1 MLPPKPKPKPYPLTR
16 LPMTRYLSVVAVL
29 LAAPLAAQPIVTPVT
44 PGARTSGSPAAD
56 TLRPFG
62 TLREQAFR
70 QQRWLELRM
79 ERTLPALMRRAGVD
93 MWVVPMREYAEDPVF
108 TAITSPTTFAARR
121 RTIYVFFD
129 RGEKTGIERVA
140 LGGTSQGSVFTAV
153 RSTKA
158 VAAPAAGSR
167 SNDRTAEL
175 WGDEQRGVLKSVIEA
190 RAPKKIALNTSRTFA
205 FADGL
210 TSGERDG
217 MLQALGPQWAAR
229 VVPAEALAVD
239 LIASRQPEEEAAFTE
254 MNKVTWAII
263 EEAFSSRVITPG
275 VTRTEDVVWWMR
287 QRVNDLGLG
296 TWFQPSIE
304 AQRSPDNRES
314 VGFNPVIMA
323 GDVLHCDFGITAMGL
338 NTDTQHMAYVLKP
351 GETDVPA
358 GLKAALLASNR
369 LQDITV
375 QELKPGRTGNQI
387 LRAALDRMRAAG
399 IDGTVYSHPIGLHG
413 HGAGALIGLW
423 DYQDGVPGRGDHTV
437 IPGMWYSIEL
447 QATSKVPE
455 WGGQPVRSAQEEDV
469 MIGQDGMVRWAN
481 KRQTTYHVIR

>member
-1 MLPPKPKPKPYPLTR
+1 M
-16 LPMTRYLSVVAVL
+16 
-29 LAAPLAAQPIVTPVT
+29 
-44 PGARTSGSPAAD
+44 
-56 TLRPFG
+56 
-62 TLREQAFR
+62 
-70 QQRWLELRM
+70 
-79 ERTLPALMRRAGVD
+79 
-93 MWVVPMREYAEDPVF
+93 PMREYAEDPLF

-129 RGEKTGIERVA
+129 RGAKEGIERIA
-140 LGGTSQGSVFTAV
+140 LGGTSQGGVFKAV

-175 WGDEQRGVLKSVIEA
+175 WGDDQWAVLKTVIAE

-217 MLQALGPQWAAR
+217 MLQALGNEWASR

-254 MNKVTWAII
+254 LNKVAWAII
-263 EEAFSSRVITPG
+263 EEAFSNKVITPG

-287 QRVNDLGLG
+287 QRLSDLGLT
-296 TWFQPSIE
+296 TWFQPSVE
-304 AQRSPDNRES
+304 VQRSFDNKEP
-314 VGFNPVIMA
+314 VGFNPVILA
-323 GDVLHCDFGITAMGL
+323 GDVLHCDFGVTAMGL

-351 GETDVPA
+351 GETDAPA

-369 LQDITV
+369 LQDISV
-375 QELKPGRTGNQI
+375 EELKPGRTGNQI
-387 LRAALDRMRAAG
+387 LKASLDRARAAG
-399 IDGTVYSHPIGLHG
+399 IDGTIYSHPIGLHG

-447 QATSKVPE
+447 QATTKVPE

-469 MIGQDGMVRWAN
+469 MISQDGTVRWAN
-481 KRQTTYHVIR
+481 KRQTKFHLVTSRTSS